1 MKFARTFR
9 RSLLGLCFGFVASAS
24 FAGTD
29 AWTPLG
35 PDLATVG
42 ALAASPDGD
51 LWAGAL
57 GSRLYRSQDG
67 GSRWAIEGVV
77 PQAQAIVT
85 DPQRPGRVWVG
96 TANGIS
102 RTFDDGNTWVSQQLP
117 TRLKPGQTAQL
128 AIAPSAPDRLYAFQG
143 ALYRSRDGGAHWE
156 PTSPL
161 PGFSMLV
168 LGLAVDSRDPD
179 LVYAALFDALY
190 RSRDGGDSW
199 TQVPSPAGANV
210 RALATHPTQSGV
222 LFAGTVEQGLW
233 KSLDRGAS
241 WRQVLSLAPGRR
253 VIGLAFDPRAP
264 ARLYAA
270 VAFTGTAFPAGEVWR
285 SADGGETWR
294 AQRFED
300 PVLSLA
306 VAPGGDVFAG
316 LERQGVL
323 RSRDRGATW
332 QPSRAGLR
340 AYRVEGIAVDPRNG
354 DLWLAP
360 RFDNRFSSDT
370 PGLLVS
376 SDGGATW
383 RQTRQRFASLAVPTF
398 RLAFD
403 PFHDDRLWAFGV
415 SLVFESTD
423 GGATWKV
430 LLPEG
435 FATLDVLDFAT
446 GAPGVLYAAGRRNDR
461 PAVFRSR
468 DDGASW
474 IPLAGPFTREGTG
487 FFNSVE
493 IHPARPDTVFA
504 AGSTGLFRSRNGGD
518 RWLAFGEGLPAEVLL
533 LRIPPAGG
541 NTMFALSPENG
552 RDWIYRSTD
561 LGAHWVRLAGPQ
573 VNTSLLQLHDLVI
586 DPQRA
591 RTLYAATSHGAFA
604 SDDGGD
610 TWKLLNEGTLPLP
623 VLALAVDPRNP
634 RRLYAGSSEGGLY
647 SLTRSP

>member
-1 MKFARTFR
+1 MKTVRILR
-9 RSLLGLCFGFVASAS
+9 RSLLGLYFGFVASAS
-24 FAGTD
+24 FAATD

-35 PDLATVG
+35 PDLSSIG
-42 ALAASPDGD
+42 ALAASADGD
-51 LWAGAL
+51 VWAGAL
-57 GSRLYRSQDG
+57 GFRLYRSQGG
-67 GSRWAIEGVV
+67 GSPWAIEGVV

-85 DPQRPGRVWVG
+85 HPQRPARVWVG

-117 TRLKPGQTAQL
+117 TSLKPGQTAQL
-128 AIAPSAPDRLYAFQG
+128 AIAPSAPDRLYTFQG
-143 ALYRSRDGGAHWE
+143 ALYRSRDGGVHWE

-161 PGFSMLV
+161 PGFAVLA

-179 LVYAALFDALY
+179 LVYVALFDALY

-199 TQVPSPAGANV
+199 SEIPRPANANV
-210 RALATHPTQSGV
+210 RALAPHPTQSGV
-222 LFAGTVEQGLW
+222 LFAGTVEQGIW
-233 KSLDRGAS
+233 ISSDSGAS
-241 WRQVLSLAPGRR
+241 WRRVLSLAPGRR
-253 VIGLAFDPRAP
+253 VIGLTFDPQAP
-264 ARLYAA
+264 ARIYAA

-285 SADGGETWR
+285 SADGGVTWR
-294 AQRFED
+294 VQRFED

-306 VAPGGDVFAG
+306 VAPGGDVYAG

-332 QPSRAGLR
+332 QPARSGLR
-340 AYRVEGIAVDPRNG
+340 AYRVDGIAVDPRNG

-360 RFDNRFSSDT
+360 HLENRFSADA

-383 RQTRQRFASLAVPTF
+383 RQTRQRSGSLGAPTS
-398 RLAFD
+398 RLTFD
-403 PFHDDRLWAFGV
+403 PFDGDRLWAFGV
-415 SLVFESTD
+415 SLVFESPD
-423 GGATWKV
+423 GGATWRE
-430 LLPEG
+430 LRQG
-435 FATLDVLDFAT
+435 FETLGVADFAT
-446 GAPGVLYAAGRRNDR
+446 GAPGVLYAAGVRNDR
-461 PAVFRSR
+461 PALSRSR

-474 IPLAGPFTREGTG
+474 APLAGPFTQEGPG

-493 IHPARPDTVFA
+493 VHPARPDTVFA

-518 RWLAFGEGLPAEVLL
+518 RWLPFGEGLPAEVLL

-541 NTMFALSPENG
+541 TTMFALSPEND

-573 VNTSLLQLHDLVI
+573 VNTSFLRIHDLVI

-604 SDDGGD
+604 SDDNGN
-610 TWKLLNEGTLPLP
+610 TWKLLNQGSLFLP
-623 VLALAVDPRNP
+623 VLALAVDPLDP
-634 RRLYAGSSEGGLY
+634 RRLFAGSIEGGLY
-647 SLTRSP
+647 SLTRSDR